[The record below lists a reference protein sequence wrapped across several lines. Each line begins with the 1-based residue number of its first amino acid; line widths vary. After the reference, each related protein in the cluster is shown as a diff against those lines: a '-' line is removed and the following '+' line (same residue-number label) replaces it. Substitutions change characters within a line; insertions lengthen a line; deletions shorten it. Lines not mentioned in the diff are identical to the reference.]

1 MNIIFMG
8 TPEFAVPCLQC
19 LLQERHQVSLVVT
32 QGDKPKGRGH
42 QLAFPPVKEYALANH
57 LPVFQP
63 VSLKSEEAYQR
74 LAQEKPDLIVVTA
87 YGKILP
93 QKVLDLPPYGCINI
107 HASLLPR
114 YRGAAPIQWAVINGE
129 TESGVT
135 SMQMAAGLD
144 TGDML
149 LRRSREI
156 PPEMTAGELHDLL
169 AQDGAAVL
177 AQTLRELET
186 GNLRPEKQD
195 DALSTYAPM
204 LTKDL
209 GRMDWT
215 KPASELH
222 NLIRGLNPWP
232 SVTVLFRGKR
242 LKIHRTRVTGE
253 DSSRAA
259 PGTVL
264 SLDPLIV
271 ACGQGALILEEV
283 QYEGARRMTAAE
295 FLRGHPMTVGSVMES
310 NKIKE

>member
-1 MNIIFMG
+1 M
-8 TPEFAVPCLQC
+8 
-19 LLQERHQVSLVVT
+19 SLVVT

-186 GNLRPEKQD
+186 GKLRPEKQD

-215 KPASELH
+215 KPASRASQPDTGAEPVALG
-222 NLIRGLNPWP
+222 NGAL
-232 SVTVLFRGKR
+232 RGKR
-242 LKIHRTRVTGE
+242 LENPQNQSNRRRQQPCGARNGVVPGSL
-253 DSSRAA
+253 DSSLRAGR
-259 PGTVL
+259 PHLGRGTVRGCQTN
-264 SLDPLIV
+264 D
-271 ACGQGALILEEV
+271 CGGVSTRPSHDGGIGDGIE
-283 QYEGARRMTAAE
+283 
-295 FLRGHPMTVGSVMES
+295 
-310 NKIKE
+310 